1 MGKKLYPP
9 ETRIILPV
17 VNPDLEQWMDG
28 VFPEGSIDVISA
40 DYRLWVD
47 AEESFDY
54 ENGSLSDF
62 LEYSEMPITDHL
74 ISP

>member
-1 MGKKLYPP
+1 MKS
-9 ETRIILPV
+9 LP
-17 VNPDLEQWMDG
+17 LLREEISCL
-28 VFPEGSIDVISA
+28 FPEGSIDVISA